1 MGNPPGMWNPCGI
14 CLIFWSTFSKSKYRF
29 LGFWLNLFVNNQQ
42 SLLETNNQCLLV
54 NSQWNCA
61 NDGGLTGRPY
71 QGADFGVMEVVVSGD
86 GKRAVPGQNPGE

>member
-1 MGNPPGMWNPCGI
+1 M
-14 CLIFWSTFSKSKYRF
+14 
-29 LGFWLNLFVNNQQ
+29 
-42 SLLETNNQCLLV
+42 LLTTNNHYPRRTIHLQV

-86 GKRAVPGQNPGE
+86 GKGAVSGQNPGE